1 MNYFDNPYIR
11 MSHTEAEWLHQWV
24 GLHHI
29 TNAIEIGRDKG
40 GSTGLLLDALKGH
53 LISIDI
59 KNYFDDSL
67 IDHLPEGLRSRLCF
81 ITANSQNHKA
91 KQIIRSE
98 FYRYTPVDLIFIDG
112 DHSYEAV
119 QQDYNNFLPFLN
131 KSGVVILHDY
141 RKEEGVTM
149 FVDDG
154 LDTKKFNKF
163 HMFESMV
170 VLLPKRY
177 VDKNTEP
184 EIFRDD

>member
-1 MNYFDNPYIR
+1 M
-11 MSHTEAEWLHQWV
+11 
-24 GLHHI
+24 
-29 TNAIEIGRDKG
+29 
-40 GSTGLLLDALKGH
+40 
-53 LISIDI
+53 
-59 KNYFDDSL
+59 
-67 IDHLPEGLRSRLCF
+67 
-81 ITANSQNHKA
+81 
-91 KQIIRSE
+91 
-98 FYRYTPVDLIFIDG
+98 
-112 DHSYEAV
+112 
-119 QQDYNNFLPFLN
+119 
-131 KSGVVILHDY
+131 HDY